1 MYKIEYLKDGQ
12 LNIIK
17 MTNTY
22 NNSYAK
28 LALNNGASLHELC
41 LNDTMVIEDLSPLKY
56 TDTYASSILFPFANR
71 IKDGLYSFNGEE
83 YQLEINH
90 KKENNAIHG
99 LVYDKTF
106 KVVNEY
112 ITDHEAVITLEY
124 EEINKSKGFPF
135 TYTIRLIY
143 TLKDNGI
150 KLNVSIKNTDSKP
163 FPFTLGWHPYFI
175 CENLYESHIEF
186 KSNKKLVLDKRMI
199 TTGVENHVHHKI
211 FEVKNKTLDDC
222 FILKSNAIK
231 FTTPG
236 YDLEMT
242 ASSNQTFLQ
251 LYTPPKANTIAIEPT
266 TGVSDSFNNK
276 MGLQVLNP
284 GESYSIDWEIKLTLN
299 MLF

>member
-106 KVVNEY
+106 KVINEY
-112 ITDHEAVITLEY
+112 TTEHEAAITLEY
-124 EEINKSKGFPF
+124 EEINKYKGFPF

-143 TLKDNGI
+143 TLKENGI

-163 FPFTLGWHPYFI
+163 FPFTLGWHPYFVS
-175 CENLYESHIEF
+175 ENLYESSLKF
-186 KSNKKLVLDKRMI
+186 DSNKRLVFDERMI
-199 TTGVENHVHHKI
+199 TKSVEDFKNNRI
-211 FEVKNKTLDDC
+211 FEVKDKKLDDC
-222 FILKSNAIK
+222 FILNSNTII
-231 FTTPG
+231 FESPS
-236 YDLEMT
+236 YDLKMNT
-242 ASSNQTFLQ
+242 SSNETFLQ
-251 LYTPPKANTIAIEPT
+251 IFTPPRANIIAIEPT

-276 MGLQVLNP
+276 MGLQVLES
-284 GESYSIDWEIKLTLN
+284 GENYSIYWNIKISTK
-299 MLF
+299 